1 MINDRDSL
9 GCLTPSWRQTELGLF
24 PHCMGEDTGPKWVS
38 RGLREELWSPKYCS
52 LGVPTVRETPR
63 QRHPSQR
70 RAGQGKK

>member
-1 MINDRDSL
+1 MINDSDSP
-9 GCLTPSWRQTELGLF
+9 GGLTPAWRRTEMGLF
-24 PHCMGEDTGPKWVS
+24 PHCMGEDTEPKWAR

-63 QRHPSQR
+63 QRYPSQR